1 MIKGTPL
8 CMNQYKFQF
17 GTTRIPG
24 EKADTITNNYPNN
37 HIRHIIVLIR
47 NQIYKVVV
55 MDEQGNRASVKELK
69 RLFYAASKDSLESV
83 KQAPVGLLTAGHR
96 DNWFKAYTKLEKVNS
111 AEFKIIHDAL
121 FAVCLDDVSSKK
133 SLDQSHLQ
141 IFHNFN
147 ARNRWFDKA
156 IQLIVAPN
164 GRAGVNGEHTPADAV
179 IPGRMMDY
187 IMGR

>member
-1 MIKGTPL
+1 
-8 CMNQYKFQF
+8 MNQYKFQF

-24 EKADTITNNYPNN
+24 DKADTIVNNYPNN

-55 MDEQGNRASVKELK
+55 IDEQGNRASVRELK
-69 RLFYAASKDSLESV
+69 KLFYAASKDSLESV
-83 KQAPVGLLTAGHR
+83 KQAPVGLLTAGNR
-96 DNWFKAYTKLEKVNS
+96 DNWFEAYSKLSKLNS
-111 AEFKIIHDAL
+111 QEFKIIQDSL
-121 FAVCLDDVSSKK
+121 FAVCLDDFSAPKN
-133 SLDQSHLQ
+133 LDSSHLQ
-141 IFHNFN
+141 IFHNFD

-156 IQLIVAPN
+156 IQLIVSSN

-187 IMGR
+187 IIGR

>member
-1 MIKGTPL
+1 MIKGNPL

-17 GTTRIPG
+17 GTTRVPG
-24 EKADTITNNYPNN
+24 EKADTIINNYPNN
-37 HIRHIIVLIR
+37 HIRHIVVLIR

-55 MDEQGNRASVKELK
+55 MDDQGNRASVKELK
-69 RLFYAASKDSLESV
+69 RLFYAASKDSLESA

-96 DNWFKAYTKLEKVNS
+96 DNWFNAYTKLAKVNS
-111 AEFKIIHDAL
+111 TEFKIIQDAL
-121 FAVCLDDVSSKK
+121 FAVCLDDSSSKK
-133 SLDQSHLQ
+133 NLDQSHLQ

-156 IQLIVAPN
+156 IQLIVSPN
-164 GRAGVNGEHTPADAV
+164 GKAGVNGEHTPADAV

-187 IMGR
+187 IMKR